1 MISSKQRNKIN
12 PVRRLNPKQK
22 KQFYIFNKNLCEPSI
37 CWHSFYRNLD
47 FKIFM
52 NTIIDFMKR
61 NYKIIL
67 AVVLLSATLFAF
79 RNTSFTESTTSEKDK
94 MLLELLTFVIEK
106 GHYSPATIDDTF
118 SKGVYKDY
126 IQALDPSKRFFL
138 QSDIDEFS
146 KYETQLDDQL
156 LNKDLTFF
164 NLTYDRLIKRMEEGK
179 SLYKDIL
186 STPFD
191 YTVDE
196 TFNTDYEKA
205 PYAKN
210 AAELKEKWRKQLK
223 LSTLS
228 SLTDRL
234 KIQENKE
241 KGIVDKDPK
250 SSSDVLKPG
259 EFVDN
264 INNTEKEKSDKSTD
278 GKPKTLAELEKI
290 TRESSLKS
298 LDEYFGFM
306 KELTRDDWFS
316 IYINSITAR
325 FDPHTNY
332 FPPEEK
338 ERFDVSISG
347 KFEGI
352 GARLQKKNDFTE
364 ITELISG
371 GPAWRG
377 KQLEAGDVIMKV
389 AQGNGEPLDIVG
401 MRLDD
406 VVKKIKGP
414 KGSEVR
420 LTVKKVDGSIKTI
433 SIIRDIV
440 EIEETYAKSSV
451 VERNGMRYGVIYL
464 PKFYIDFENA
474 DGRDAGKDIAAEV
487 EALKKVGVNGIVLD
501 VRDDGGGSLSTVVDI
516 AGLFIEQ
523 GPIVQIKSAD
533 RKKEVLYDRD
543 KKIEWDGPLVIM
555 VNSFSASASEILAA
569 AIQDYKRGIIVGSK
583 QTYGK
588 GTVQNVIDLNKF
600 VRSSSTGDLGAL
612 KTTTQK
618 FYRINGGSTQLEGV
632 SSDIVMPDKYAYLKM
647 GERDVEA
654 AMPWDKI
661 DPAPY
666 SVWKNNANFDKAIAE
681 SKKRIAQNPQFKLIE
696 ENAKWIDERSKEN
709 VYSLK
714 MDDFKKHQA
723 AIEETNKKFK
733 AISDYD
739 YHLKFTSLPQ
749 EAEAMK
755 KDASLKEKRL
765 RWHES
770 LSKDI
775 YVEEALNVLDD
786 LQSKPVIKKSAP
798 AVTLKKEKLAK

>member
-1 MISSKQRNKIN
+1 
-12 PVRRLNPKQK
+12 
-22 KQFYIFNKNLCEPSI
+22 
-37 CWHSFYRNLD
+37 
-47 FKIFM
+47 M
-52 NTIIDFMKR
+52 NTIINFMKR
-61 NYKIIL
+61 NYKILLVIL
-67 AVVLLSATLFAF
+67 CLSVTLFAF
-79 RNTSFTESTTSEKDK
+79 KIESKQDADPGRDK

-106 GHYSPATIDDTF
+106 GHYSPAAIDDTF
-118 SKGVYKDY
+118 SKGIYKDY

-146 KYETQLDDQL
+146 KFETELDDEL
-156 LNKDLTFF
+156 LNKELTFF
-164 NLTYDRLIKRMEEGK
+164 DLTYNRLKKRMAENQK
-179 SLYKDIL
+179 VYKEL
-186 STPFD
+186 LATPFD
-191 YTVDE
+191 YAVDE

-205 PYAKN
+205 PYAQN
-210 AAELKEKWRKQLK
+210 AEELKERWRKQIK
-223 LSTLS
+223 LSALS
-228 SLTDRL
+228 SLVDRL

-241 KGIVDKDPK
+241 KGIVDKDDTKKP
-250 SSSDVLKPG
+250 SDIIKQG
-259 EFVDN
+259 EFQNDL
-264 INNTEKEKSDKSTD
+264 EKEKIDKSLES
-278 GKPKTLAELEKI
+278 GKPKTFEELEKI
-290 TRESSLKS
+290 TRESAAKS

-306 KELTRDDWFS
+306 NELDRDDWFS
-316 IYINSITAR
+316 VYINSITAR
-325 FDPHTNY
+325 FDPHTSY
-332 FPPEEK
+332 FAPDEK

-377 KQLEAGDVIMKV
+377 KELEAGDVLMKV
-389 AQGNGEPLDIVG
+389 AQGSAEPIDIVG

-420 LTVKKVDGSIKTI
+420 LTVKKVDGTIKTI

-440 EIEETYAKSSV
+440 EIEETYAKSSI
-451 VERNGMRYGVIYL
+451 VERNGLKYGVIYL
-464 PKFYIDFENA
+464 PKFYIDFENKQ
-474 DGRDAGKDIAAEV
+474 GRDAGKDIAIEV
-487 EALKKVGVNGIVLD
+487 EALKKAGVDGIALD

-523 GPIVQIKSAD
+523 GPIVQIKSAG
-533 RKKEVLYDRD
+533 RKKEVLFDRD

-569 AIQDYKRGIIVGSK
+569 AIQDYKRGVIIGSK

-588 GTVQNVIDLNKF
+588 GTVQNVIDLNQF
-600 VRSSSTGDLGAL
+600 VRSSDVGDLGAL

-632 SSDIVMPDKYAYLKM
+632 SSDVVMPDKYSYLKM
-647 GERDVEA
+647 GERDISN

-661 DPAPY
+661 DPAVY
-666 SVWKNNANFDKAIAE
+666 SMWNKNENFDKAILK
-681 SKKRIAQNPQFKLIE
+681 SKLRIAQNPQFKLIE
-696 ENAKWIDERSKEN
+696 ENAKWIDKRSKEN
-709 VYSLK
+709 LYSLK
-714 MDDFKKHQA
+714 LDNFKKEQQR
-723 AIEETNKKFK
+723 IEEANKKFK
-733 AISDYD
+733 SISDYD
-739 YHLKFTSLPQ
+739 YHLKFFSLPV
-749 EAEAMK
+749 EAELMK
-755 KDASLKEKRL
+755 TDASLKEKRD

-786 LQSKPVIKKSAP
+786 LQSKPVVKKMISSKM
-798 AVTLKKEKLAK
+798 VKGKLVKS

>member
-1 MISSKQRNKIN
+1 M
-12 PVRRLNPKQK
+12 
-22 KQFYIFNKNLCEPSI
+22 
-37 CWHSFYRNLD
+37 D
-47 FKIFM
+47 
-52 NTIIDFMKR
+52 TIINFMKR
-61 NYKIIL
+61 NYKILI
-67 AVVLLSATLFAF
+67 AVVLLSVTLFAF
-79 RNTSFTESTTSEKDK
+79 KINSDRSDDPEKDK

-106 GHYSPATIDDTF
+106 GHYDPAKIDDTF
-118 SKGVYKDY
+118 SKGIYKDY
-126 IQALDPSKRFFL
+126 IEALDPSKRFFL

-146 KYETQLDDQL
+146 KYETLLDDQL
-156 LNKDLTFF
+156 LNKELTFF
-164 NLTYDRLIKRMEEGK
+164 NLTYNRLMKRMSEGK
-179 SLYKDIL
+179 GFYKDIL

-191 YTVDE
+191 YSVDE

-210 AAELKEKWRKQLK
+210 VSELKERWRKQIK

-241 KGIVDKDPK
+241 KGIVDKEDK
-250 SSSDVLKPG
+250 TTSEVLKPG
-259 EFVDN
+259 ESVDGLSN
-264 INNTEKEKSDKSTD
+264 SENDKSSND
-278 GKPKTLAELEKI
+278 KPKTFEELEKI

-306 KELTRDDWFS
+306 EDLTRDEWFS
-316 IYINSITAR
+316 VYVNSITAR

-377 KQLEAGDVIMKV
+377 KLLEAGDVIMKV
-389 AQGNGEPLDIVG
+389 AQGDKEPVDIVG

-406 VVKKIKGP
+406 VVKKIKGT

-451 VERNGMRYGVIYL
+451 VERNGLKYGVIYL
-464 PKFYIDFENA
+464 PKFYIDFENK
-474 DGRDAGKDIAAEV
+474 DGRDAGKDVAAEV
-487 EALKKVGVNGIVLD
+487 ESLKKAGVNGIVLD

-523 GPIVQIKSAD
+523 GPIVQVKSAG
-533 RKKEVLYDRD
+533 RQKEVLYDRD

-569 AIQDYKRGIIVGSK
+569 AIQDYKRGIIIGSK

-588 GTVQNVIDLNKF
+588 GTVQNVIDLNQF
-600 VRSSSTGDLGAL
+600 VRSSDKGDLGAL

-632 SSDIVMPDKYAYLKM
+632 SSDVVMPDRYAYLKM
-647 GERDVEA
+647 GERDVDN

-661 DPAPY
+661 DPAQY
-666 SVWKNNANFDKAIAE
+666 TVWTNNAKFNKAIAD
-681 SKKRIAQNPQFKLIE
+681 SKNRIAQNQQFKLIE
-696 ENAKWIDERSKEN
+696 ENAKWIDERSNEN
-709 VYSLK
+709 DYSLK
-714 MDDFKKHQA
+714 LEEFKKNQK

-733 AISDYD
+733 SIADYD
-739 YHLKFTSLPQ
+739 YHLKFASLPQ
-749 EAEAMK
+749 EVEAMK
-755 KDASLKEKRL
+755 TDASLKEKRE

-786 LQSKPVIKKSAP
+786 LQSKPVVKKSVPMAM
-798 AVTLKKEKLAK
+798 KKQKLVKS

>member
-1 MISSKQRNKIN
+1 M
-12 PVRRLNPKQK
+12 
-22 KQFYIFNKNLCEPSI
+22 
-37 CWHSFYRNLD
+37 D
-47 FKIFM
+47 
-52 NTIIDFMKR
+52 TIINFMKR

-79 RNTSFTESTTSEKDK
+79 KINSTKSVDPEKDK
-94 MLLELLTFVIEK
+94 MLLELLTFVIDK
-106 GHYSPATIDDTF
+106 MHYSPGTIDDTF
-118 SKGVYKDY
+118 SKGIYKDY
-126 IQALDPSKRFFL
+126 IEALDPSKRFFL

-146 KYETQLDDQL
+146 KFETELDDQL

-164 NLTYDRLIKRMEEGK
+164 SLTYDRLMNRMEEGK
-179 SLYKDIL
+179 KLYKDIL

-191 YTVDE
+191 YTIDE

-210 AAELKEKWRKQLK
+210 AKELKERWRKQIK

-241 KGIVDKDPK
+241 KGIVDKDNKSTSEVIKPGVSVDELANSEIDKTDK
-250 SSSDVLKPG
+250 SS
-259 EFVDN
+259 
-264 INNTEKEKSDKSTD
+264 D
-278 GKPKTLAELEKI
+278 GKPKTYEELEKI
-290 TRESSLKS
+290 TRESTLKS

-306 KELTRDDWFS
+306 KDLTRDEWFS
-316 IYINSITAR
+316 VYVNSITSR

-338 ERFDVSISG
+338 ERFEQDISG

-352 GARLQKKNDFTE
+352 GARLQMKNDFTE

-401 MRLDD
+401 MRLDN

-433 SIIRDIV
+433 SIIRDVV

-451 VERNGMRYGVIYL
+451 VERNGVKYGVIYL
-464 PKFYIDFENA
+464 PKFYIDFENR
-474 DGRDAGKDIAAEV
+474 DGRDAGKDIAIEV
-487 EALKKVGVNGIVLD
+487 ESLKKAGVNGIVLD

-523 GPIVQIKSAD
+523 GPIVQIKSAG

-569 AIQDYKRGIIVGSK
+569 AIQDYKRGIIIGSK

-588 GTVQNVIDLNKF
+588 GTVQNVIDLNSF
-600 VRSSSTGDLGAL
+600 IRSSSAGDLGAL

-647 GERDVEA
+647 GERDVDN

-661 DPAPY
+661 DPATY
-666 SVWKNNANFDKAIAE
+666 TVWNNNAKFEKAITD

-696 ENAKWIDERSKEN
+696 ENAKWIDQRSKEN
-709 VYSLK
+709 LYNLK
-714 MDDFKKHQA
+714 MDEFKKSQK
-723 AIEETNKKFK
+723 AIEDTNKKFK
-733 AISDYD
+733 PILDYD
-739 YHLKFTSLPQ
+739 YHVKFTSLPL
-749 EAEAMK
+749 ETEAMK
-755 KDASLKEKRL
+755 KDVSLKEKRE

-786 LQSKPVIKKSAP
+786 LQAKPVVKKRVSE
-798 AVTLKKEKLAK
+798 TFNKKKLVKT